1 MYLPKF
7 KTTKARYTPGSQYVV
22 KSTEENYIGYYVIS
36 SQGVP
41 YSGREFV
48 QNASLELVSRVTQ
61 GVEQQEK
68 EYVPYT
74 NYDTVRK
81 QQKEYN
87 LRSTLD
93 LPVHIFI
100 PDFEFEINKRF
111 FAKSKVTQAIKE
123 ISREVYLELSG
134 KTTKYHY
141 PTYEILAMDWYV
153 TGAVGDFQNG
163 SYLIEG
169 IRTKNTKEIAK
180 AEKSMPGISQVVTNP
195 LQGIA

>member
-7 KTTKARYTPGSQYVV
+7 KTTKARYTPGSQYTV
-22 KSTEENYIGYYVIS
+22 KSTGENYIGYYVLS

-41 YSGREFV
+41 YSGKEFI
-48 QNASLELVSRVTQ
+48 QNASQELVSIVVQ

-74 NYDTVRK
+74 DYDTVRK
-81 QQKEYN
+81 QQKEYD

-123 ISREVYLELSG
+123 ISKEVYLELSS

-141 PTYEILAMDWYV
+141 PTYEIFMMDWYV

>member
-1 MYLPKF
+1 M
-7 KTTKARYTPGSQYVV
+7 
-22 KSTEENYIGYYVIS
+22 IS

-48 QNASLELVSRVTQ
+48 QNASLELVSKVTQ

-74 NYDTVRK
+74 DYDTVRK
-81 QQKEYN
+81 QQKEYD

-93 LPVHIFI
+93 LPVHIFV

-123 ISREVYLELSG
+123 ISKQDYLELSG

-141 PTYEILAMDWYV
+141 PTYEILAIDWYV

>member
-7 KTTKARYTPGSQYVV
+7 KTTKARYTPGSQYTV
-22 KSTEENYIGYYVIS
+22 KSTGENYIGYYVLS

-41 YSGREFV
+41 YSGKEFI
-48 QNASLELVSRVTQ
+48 QNASQELVSIVVQ

-74 NYDTVRK
+74 DYDTVRK
-81 QQKEYN
+81 QQKEYD

-123 ISREVYLELSG
+123 ISREVYLELSS